1 MTNTGQKLAQMDAIL
16 LTHTL
21 LVLICA
27 SCVPFLALLC
37 KDILSGKW
45 LKVRLRFY
53 GWRCRFYQA
62 VFGGPHFVVING
74 MFYDLSLWHLSIHN
88 GEWYINHDGH
98 PQVSVHIPPELAA
111 DVYFEWK

>member
-1 MTNTGQKLAQMDAIL
+1 
-16 LTHTL
+16 
-21 LVLICA
+21 
-27 SCVPFLALLC
+27 
-37 KDILSGKW
+37 
-45 LKVRLRFY
+45 
-53 GWRCRFYQA
+53 